1 MRRLPFVSAQI
12 VMGPAILRATRIYRR
27 CSVMCPLNTKIQN
40 SQLLNISD
48 ALQLSPHTK
57 LET

>member
-1 MRRLPFVSAQI
+1 MLKPGSSTL
-12 VMGPAILRATRIYRR
+12 ILSNCA
-27 CSVMCPLNTKIQN
+27 LNTKIHN